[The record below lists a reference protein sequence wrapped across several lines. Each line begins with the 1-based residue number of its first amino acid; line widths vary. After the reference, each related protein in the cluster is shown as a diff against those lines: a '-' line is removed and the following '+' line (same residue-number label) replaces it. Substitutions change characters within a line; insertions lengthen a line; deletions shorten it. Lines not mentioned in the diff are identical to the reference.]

1 MPRKGSNRI
10 AKTREVVASLPRI
23 GASIQFSKT
32 FRFVADAAVNQAID
46 FTCVRELIGM
56 GYHSAL
62 PANGIYRLIDAFRI
76 KRVELFAIGAIGTSQ
91 TVALDWASSNT
102 GRSTRVSDTSL
113 GMAPAH
119 VSTVPPANTASAFWQ
134 NTNGSVAL
142 FTLAVPSGAV
152 VDLTLDIVLVDT
164 AGAFIT
170 STNTVT
176 DGSFYIKPL
185 DTVMNSYQGHLVPSS
200 YANVIMI

>member
-1 MPRKGSNRI
+1 MPRKGSSRVVNRRD
-10 AKTREVVASLPRI
+10 AVASLPRI
-23 GASIQFSKT
+23 GASIQFTKT
-32 FRFVADAAVNQAID
+32 FRFVADAAVNQGID
-46 FTCVRELIGM
+46 LTCIRELLGI

-62 PANGIYRLIDAFRI
+62 PANGMYRLIDAFRI
-76 KRVELFAIGAIGTSQ
+76 KRVEAFSIGALGSSQ

-119 VSTVPPANTASAFWQ
+119 ISTVPPANSAPAFWQ
-134 NTNGSVAL
+134 NTNGSVAM
-142 FTLAVPSGAV
+142 FTLTVPSGAV
-152 VDLTLDIVLVDT
+152 VDVTLDIVLVDT
-164 AGAFIT
+164 AGAFLT

-176 DGSFYIKPL
+176 DSYFYIKPL
-185 DTVMNSYQGHLVPSS
+185 DTVMNSYQGHLVPQG